1 MAADYFKDKVVIV
14 TGASSGIGLAS
25 ARLFASRGAKV
36 VMAARSYDKLLEL
49 APTLCPDPERV
60 LCVKTDV
67 SKEEGEPITV
77 SLNLAGD
84 FGLDAVAGATR

>member
-1 MAADYFKDKVVIV
+1 MDKEYFTGKVIIV

-67 SKEEGEPITV
+67 SKEEDCR
-77 SLNLAGD
+77 NLIEERRYLHEGHVQ
-84 FGLDAVAGATR
+84 GS